1 MSRPTQLRLGGLD
14 APKPLKL
21 SSPPSLRERQP
32 GERCG
37 LCSFAGLHH
46 SDDPQCECLIGTKTG
61 QGGLFGGRLMVS
73 VGDWCGNYVESGRH
87 EGAE

>member
-14 APKPLKL
+14 TPKPQKVP
-21 SSPPSLRERQP
+21 SPPVLRERRP

-46 SDDPQCECLIGTKTG
+46 PDDPLCQCLNGAKTG
-61 QGGLFGGRLMVS
+61 QGELFKVPMVP
-73 VGDWCGNYVESGRH
+73 VGEWCDKYVESGRH